1 VVETIQANQR
11 YALIGIGQVTAAATP
26 PLPAIIRSVRATLV
40 LQRASD
46 RARQIAQGIADRI
59 NGGMPAAQA
68 FAGAGVALPPAQ
80 AINVQ
85 RLEISRNGQQVP
97 PPLLALFS
105 LPQGRARIL
114 AAPNGQGWFVI
125 HHAERTAGDASTQ
138 PQLIQTTRTE
148 FNNSSS
154 EEMAQQ
160 FARALEMRAGVTRN
174 EDAIAAARRR
184 LTGAAE

>member
-1 VVETIQANQR
+1 
-11 YALIGIGQVTAAATP
+11 
-26 PLPAIIRSVRATLV
+26 
-40 LQRASD
+40 
-46 RARQIAQGIADRI
+46 
-59 NGGMPAAQA
+59 M
-68 FAGAGVALPPAQ
+68 
-80 AINVQ
+80 Q
-85 RLEISRNGQQVP
+85 RLEISRGGQQVP

-125 HHAERTAGDASTQ
+125 HHAERTAGDANTQ

-148 FNNSSS
+148 FNNSAS

-174 EDAIAAARRR
+174 DDAIAAARRR
-184 LTGAAE
+184 LTGGTE